1 MDKGFNLR
9 VEEFRR
15 GLVDIINGSGMPVT
29 VARMVLSELL
39 SETLRL
45 EQAQVERERQ
55 RLRAEEKLAEDA
67 EEAEA

>member
-9 VEEFRR
+9 VEEFRQ
-15 GLVDIINGSGMPVT
+15 GLIDTINGSGMPVT

-39 SETLRL
+39 SETIRL

-55 RLRAEEKLAEDA
+55 LLRAEEQLAKDA
-67 EEAEA
+67 EEADA